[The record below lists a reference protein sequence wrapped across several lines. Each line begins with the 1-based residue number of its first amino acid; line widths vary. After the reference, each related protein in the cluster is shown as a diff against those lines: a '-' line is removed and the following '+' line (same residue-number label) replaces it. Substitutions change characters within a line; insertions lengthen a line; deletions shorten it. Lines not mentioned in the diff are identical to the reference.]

1 MRNKPVDTAPIM
13 PEVGSEFEERWVA
26 CDFQLVFGQV
36 AQLGLSSM
44 KDTYEFVY
52 RKAFIAGKSRRGLQ
66 AGSSPKYPSYIKIL

>member
-1 MRNKPVDTAPIM
+1 M

-36 AQLGLSSM
+36 AQQSFASI

-52 RKAFIAGKSRRGLQ
+52 RKAFIAGRSRRELDH
-66 AGSSPKYPSYIKIL
+66 SVTKYPSFIKIL